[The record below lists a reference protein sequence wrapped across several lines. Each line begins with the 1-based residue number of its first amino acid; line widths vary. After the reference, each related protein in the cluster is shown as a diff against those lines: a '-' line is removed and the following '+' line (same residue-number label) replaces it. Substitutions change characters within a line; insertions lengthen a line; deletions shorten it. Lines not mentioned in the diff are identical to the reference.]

1 MQAGSTKVTPFFAN
15 YGYHPRFLPDLSRQ
29 NEETPEVSEYATVF
43 GRLHE
48 ELRTEMKETQIARA
62 EQANKTRHLDS
73 IMEPGARVWLKR
85 KNIQTTRPSNKLDH
99 KQIGPYTIL

>member
-15 YGYHPRFLPDLSRQ
+15 YRYHPRFLPDLGRQ
-29 NEETPEVSEYATVF
+29 NEERPEVSEYAMVF

-48 ELRTEMKETQIARA
+48 KLRVEMKEAQLARA

-73 IMEPGARVWLKR
+73 VMEPGARV
-85 KNIQTTRPSNKLDH
+85 
-99 KQIGPYTIL
+99 